1 MLAQRVET
9 ILLTA
14 VDEMN
19 KSLPAAERAE
29 RSAVAPLFGPAG
41 RLDSLR
47 TANYLIAA
55 EELLSADLGAEV
67 SLTDLLLGDEEF
79 ALPETIRGLA
89 RLVANQMPRQ
99 AA

>member
-1 MLAQRVET
+1 
-9 ILLTA
+9 
-14 VDEMN
+14 MN
-19 KSLPAAERAE
+19 KTLPADQRAE
-29 RSAVAPLFGPAG
+29 RSPLAPLFGPSG

-55 EELLSADLGAEV
+55 EELLSADLGADV
-67 SLTDLLLGDEEF
+67 SLTDLLLGEEEF

-89 RLVANQMPRQ
+89 RLVAKQIPRQ